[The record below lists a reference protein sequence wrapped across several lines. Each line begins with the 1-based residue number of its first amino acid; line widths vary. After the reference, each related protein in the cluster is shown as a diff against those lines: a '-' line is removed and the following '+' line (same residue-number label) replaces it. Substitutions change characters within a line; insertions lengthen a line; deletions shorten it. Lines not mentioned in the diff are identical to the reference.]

1 MNRQSFLQRVG
12 GLLLIGFIG
21 LSGFAF
27 GPTKGIDGTK
37 PARREYGRRVEK
49 TEAEWKKILT
59 PAQFEVMRRHGTE
72 RPHTSPL
79 VHNHEQGVYR
89 CAGCH
94 EPLFSASTKFESG
107 TGWPSFSAPLR
118 KSVLKDVSDTSY
130 GVVRTEVQCAV
141 CDAHLGHVFADGP
154 APTGLRYC
162 MNGVALE
169 FVRKP

>member
-1 MNRQSFLQRVG
+1 MNRHSFLRSAA
-12 GLLLIGFIG
+12 GLLLLSSIG
-21 LSGFAF
+21 LSLSAF
-27 GPTKGIDGTK
+27 EPTAK
-37 PARREYGRRVEK
+37 PVDNGKPPRRYEK
-49 TEAEWKKILT
+49 TEAEWRKILT
-59 PAQFEVMRRHGTE
+59 PDQFSVMRKQGTE
-72 RPHTSPL
+72 RAHSSPL

-94 EPLFSASTKFESG
+94 EPLFGASTKFESG

-118 KSVLKDVSDTSY
+118 KNVLKDVSDTSY

-169 FVRKP
+169 FVKKP